1 MGPTQKLSPFP
12 CSYFQEF
19 IQFML
24 LFLDRR
30 FLGGVADAAALGAI
44 LSILMKLFPNHT
56 TSVLSWTEMLF
67 GLGYMLGKILGSRAL
82 VAKS

>member
-1 MGPTQKLSPFP
+1 
-12 CSYFQEF
+12 
-19 IQFML
+19 ML
-24 LFLDRR
+24 LFLDCR

-44 LSILMKLFPNHT
+44 LSILLKLFPNHT

-82 VAKS
+82 VFIS